1 MAAEATDGSKNK
13 TWSLLRQQNCLSTS
27 EDNFGVISECAL
39 TFATCHE
46 RKFGCKLHLYIYIYQ
61 YRGSGLLCFSES
73 FTLLRFRQSLHAR
86 QKGIAMTTQ
95 SDPPWRMS
103 AWIIS
108 ISSTSTLLVIHPP
121 QLQDDA
127 PLPPSG

>member
-46 RKFGCKLHLYIYIYQ
+46 RKFGCKLHLYIYIYINIEGRDCCVSQ
-61 YRGSGLLCFSES
+61 NLSPC
-73 FTLLRFRQSLHAR
+73 
-86 QKGIAMTTQ
+86 
-95 SDPPWRMS
+95 
-103 AWIIS
+103 
-108 ISSTSTLLVIHPP
+108 
-121 QLQDDA
+121 
-127 PLPPSG
+127 